1 MTLRQISYLLAVAET
16 GSFTAAARRMHVSQP
31 SLSQQIRSLEAELG
45 GPLLERP
52 PKPVKL
58 TTAGRAFLTEARA
71 CVTAANRAAESARSA
86 MKLQVGEL
94 RVSTVLSL
102 ATSQLPSVIRR
113 WQVSHPAIAV
123 HLHADSAPRP
133 GFRIRLGGRIGLGHC
148 ATTESLAPGP
158 SIGSAGTQ
166 LVVVLPRSDPSS
178 EIEGPMPLNSLAGRD
193 WVLFEARTR
202 ATRHRCL
209 GLQGGRLRATRNRL
223 HSPGRSRDQA
233 CWCRRWSNS
242 RSRHG
247 TVGRHAAE
255 RSTSRSPRGL
265 GDLRLHGRGHV
276 VPPRPVNCSRSFVR
290 KAGNAGEQQ
299 ARRYSATI
307 RAPRRTGPP
316 QLLIDGWLPSRGS
329 PTRWSPHGSP
339 VVRQWHPRTTGSN
352 RV

>member
-123 HLHADSAPRP
+123 HLHEHTHRDLASESVLEGESDLAIAPRP
-133 GFRIRLGGRIGLGHC
+133 SRWSGAIHRIGWD
-148 ATTESLAPGP
+148 E
-158 SIGSAGTQ
+158 

-193 WVLFEARTR
+193 WVLFEPGHGLHDIAVWACREAGFEPHGIAYTAQVEAAIR
-202 ATRHRCL
+202 LAGAGVGPALVPVTGLSADMPQNVRHLDPPVVWEIC
-209 GLQGGRLRATRNRL
+209 AYTAEDTW
-223 HSPGRSRDQA
+223 SP
-233 CWCRRWSNS
+233 
-242 RSRHG
+242 
-247 TVGRHAAE
+247 
-255 RSTSRSPRGL
+255 
-265 GDLRLHGRGHV
+265 
-276 VPPRPVNCSRSFVR
+276 
-290 KAGNAGEQQ
+290 Q
-299 ARRYSATI
+299 ARELLKVLREEGWE
-307 RAPRRTGPP
+307 RR
-316 QLLIDGWLPSRGS
+316 
-329 PTRWSPHGSP
+329 
-339 VVRQWHPRTTGSN
+339 RTTGSTLF
-352 RV
+352 RHDTGPQADLLTPVID